1 MYILTTEVTSLRTR
15 METKRTRSK
24 PEHGVD
30 LYTLHYTAT
39 LLLAGPVGPFW
50 HLGAHMLRTASDLNY
65 DPSTLSLLRLVLRT
79 TSGGPESIKYKNALH
94 GPLIKFRLLIPEGR
108 NPDVLTIDGALR
120 IRRGDARGALE
131 SFNRAIKAAAAP
143 GGRVFAPA
151 PTQEELKHRSA
162 APPPPVRK
170 PAWALESMCHLERGH
185 LLFQQGNRA
194 AAEAAFRVAA
204 VELDTAA
211 GYLELG
217 KMLPVGSS
225 ERESCLLKAIL
236 TGKTDAIPLLSVFSK
251 DKTSDPARDPEED
264 QRWADEWR
272 LLARGVEEEGKVNGS
287 LGLAS

>member
-1 MYILTTEVTSLRTR
+1 
-15 METKRTRSK
+15 METKRTCSQ
-24 PEHGVD
+24 PDHGID

-79 TSGGPESIKYKNALH
+79 TSAGPEGIKYKTALH
-94 GPLIKFRLLIPEGR
+94 GPLTKFRLLVPEAR
-108 NPDVLTIDGALR
+108 NPDVLTIYGALR
-120 IRRGDARGALE
+120 IRRGDVRGALQI
-131 SFNRAIKAAAAP
+131 FNRAIEAAAAQ

-151 PTQEELKHRSA
+151 PTQEELKHGST

-170 PAWALESMCHLERGH
+170 PAWALESMCHLERGR
-185 LLFQQGNRA
+185 LLLQLGNRA

-204 VELDTAA
+204 VELDMAA

-225 ERESCLLKAIL
+225 ERESCLLRAIL

-251 DKTSDPARDPEED
+251 DKSSDPARDPEED
-264 QRWADEWR
+264 QRWANEWR
-272 LLARGVEEEGKVNGS
+272 LLAKGLEEEGGS
-287 LGLAS
+287 SGPAS